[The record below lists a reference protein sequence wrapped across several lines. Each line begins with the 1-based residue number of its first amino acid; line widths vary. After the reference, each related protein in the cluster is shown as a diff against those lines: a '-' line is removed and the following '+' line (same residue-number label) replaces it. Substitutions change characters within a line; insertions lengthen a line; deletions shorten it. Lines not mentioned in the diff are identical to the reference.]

1 MVSSAWLSENSGPGG
16 CGLNLCVCLTPAG
29 WGKTAARVR
38 EPSDSSAFLYTSF
51 FCFLLKNKCS
61 EEGQGTPYSPN
72 QSSLKVEIKVF
83 VLVKNTFY

>member
-1 MVSSAWLSENSGPGG
+1 MRTVDLGDVVFV
-16 CGLNLCVCLTPAG
+16 LCVCLTPAG
-29 WGKTAARVR
+29 WGKTAARLR